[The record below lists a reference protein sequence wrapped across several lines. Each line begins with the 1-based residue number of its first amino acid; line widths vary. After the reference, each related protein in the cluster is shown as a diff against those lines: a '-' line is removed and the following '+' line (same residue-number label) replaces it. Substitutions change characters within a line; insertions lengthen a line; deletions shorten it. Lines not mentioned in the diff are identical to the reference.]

1 MEFVEPKVEL
11 IAETALSRDGLER
24 YLHSV
29 GATEYE
35 IDDDISD
42 IENLIMI
49 AGKACYKS
57 FQVGLNPNVTR
68 IRDDSGPYLDNINK
82 TGHGSV
88 TEHGNVTFAFW
99 DVSRVFT
106 HELIRHRAGTAMS
119 QESLR
124 FVRMN
129 RLNFWLP
136 TCIREN
142 KEAADL
148 MTNTV
153 LELEKKQDE
162 LARIYDIDNIKDF
175 SRKKVLTS
183 AFRRIA
189 PIGLA
194 TSIIWTMN
202 IRAARHLIQIRTSRH
217 AEEEIRLVFDKVAE
231 VMITKFPAMFSDF
244 TSTEVNG
251 IREWSAS
258 HAAMPYD
265 GEKIATLE
273 REIKDLK
280 TKLERYEASDFM
292 VKLENESKRV

>member
-106 HELIRHRAGTAMS
+106 HELVRHRAGTAMS

-231 VMITKFPAMFSDF
+231 VMTTKFPAMFSDF

-265 GEKIATLE
+265 GEKIAALE

-292 VKLENESKRV
+292 VKLENESKRA